1 MIWFS
6 EKCSYLLSK
15 TFKSPVTNFK
25 PFNVLKVGFTLKLI
39 TVTFILRIK
48 GIPVEVIML
57 DYFVPWLVTSFRTEA
72 PIPRNQRFYVHS
84 CFLGEASGFGAE
96 PQGKNTVPWVFFF
109 HFPFSFLASL
119 FRLADQIPKF
129 FGKSRAA
136 NAVRRIAKQPFTLQ
150 KSLV

>member
-25 PFNVLKVGFTLKLI
+25 QFNVLKVGFTLKLI

-48 GIPVEVIML
+48 HIPVEVIML
-57 DYFVPWLVTSFRTEA
+57 DCLVLWLVTSFQTEA
-72 PIPRNQRFYVHS
+72 PIHVNRGLGQSPKVRTQ
-84 CFLGEASGFGAE
+84 FLEYSFSIS
-96 PQGKNTVPWVFFF
+96 
-109 HFPFSFLASL
+109 PFSFLASL

>member
-25 PFNVLKVGFTLKLI
+25 QFNVLKVGFTLKLI

-48 GIPVEVIML
+48 GIPVEVIKL
-57 DYFVPWLVTSFRTEA
+57 DCLVLWLVTSFRTEA
-72 PIPRNQRFYVHS
+72 PIHDNQRFYVHS

-109 HFPFSFLASL
+109 HFLFFLSCFPFSACRPNTEVFWKVKGGEC
-119 FRLADQIPKF
+119 RP
-129 FGKSRAA
+129 
-136 NAVRRIAKQPFTLQ
+136 
-150 KSLV
+150 